1 MAWKQRDQKMKH
13 NKKRNTAFL
22 FETLASQL
30 TRAIVRKDN
39 SAKAATKNLISKHFR
54 KGTNLYEELQLY
66 KAITETKGL
75 EAIVAEKLIYEV
87 KARRLHMAD
96 ADVFKEQSSLI
107 DDMNKEYGKAV
118 FSTFVP
124 NYKSLATISQLFNF
138 EAPVKER
145 VLLESSIIEHL
156 TGEEGSKPQEM
167 KPIDSLVY
175 KTFVE
180 KFNEKY
186 SDTLS
191 EEQKNLLGKYISSFA
206 DNGLGLKVFLNEEI
220 GRLKKVLETA
230 LESPEIKSDNLMLE
244 NTNKVIEELRSYSQK
259 PIDEGVVKKILKIQ
273 QLALEIVV

>member
-1 MAWKQRDQKMKH
+1 MKH

-39 SAKAATKNLISKHFR
+39 SAKAATKNLLSKHFR

-206 DNGLGLKVFLNEEI
+206 DNGLGLKVFLNE
-220 GRLKKVLETA
+220 RLHL
-230 LESPEIKSDNLMLE
+230 NL
-244 NTNKVIEELRSYSQK
+244 LRSK
-259 PIDEGVVKKILKIQ
+259 VTTLC
-273 QLALEIVV
+273 